1 MFRQMKCLYSHNI
14 QFMEVNMGLI
24 VLFLI
29 IVALSFVTLFRA
41 IKARHLL
48 GIAFSTA
55 TILVFGWFSVMTILN
70 SGYPT

>member
-1 MFRQMKCLYSHNI
+1 
-14 QFMEVNMGLI
+14 MGLI